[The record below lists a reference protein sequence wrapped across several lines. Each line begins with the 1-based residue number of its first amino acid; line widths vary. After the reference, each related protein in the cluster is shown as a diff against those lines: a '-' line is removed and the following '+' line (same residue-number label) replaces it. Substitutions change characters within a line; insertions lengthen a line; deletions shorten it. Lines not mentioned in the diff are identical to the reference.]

1 MTDKSSIRQS
11 QRRTNALFSVNTM
24 SLRNMN
30 IAPRAFLGF
39 ALIGGLMLILGV
51 FALNQMSKIR
61 GAGEDIASM
70 SVPSIKSLDEF
81 TQLTL
86 RLRVL
91 SYRLLVNRE
100 PDVQQK
106 TFELFEL
113 RNQQIRDAQRV
124 YEPLIDGPQERAAY
138 DQYVQLLAQYRQ
150 LEDRMKTLSRNNQV
164 DELRAMLNSEL
175 LSNSEAVNSAL
186 AKLLE
191 INTQQIE
198 VTDTRAG
205 EQYST
210 SLNLV
215 ITLLVIASGL
225 TLLFAWLLTNSITK
239 PIANALSAAE
249 EIAEGNL
256 TRPITVDGEDEAGRL
271 LLAMSKMQDKLR
283 DTLQRISGSAT
294 QLASAAEE
302 LNSVTDE
309 SARGLTQQN
318 NEIEQAATAVNEMT
332 SAVEEV
338 ARNAVSTSEASKNA
352 TTSAGD
358 GRDLVQE
365 TVSAIERMSADVQ
378 EYSRKEVSNTE
389 STTNDTTSYVDG
401 RDLVQE
407 TVSAIER
414 MSTDVQATASLIG
427 DLANESRDIGKVLDV
442 IRGLADQTNLLALN
456 AAIEAARAGEA
467 GRGFAV
473 VADEVRA
480 LAHRTQQSTSE
491 IERMIGSIQTGTEH
505 AVDSMRNS
513 TERAESTLNIARGA
527 GLSLDT
533 INTAIVEI
541 NERNLVIAS
550 AAEEQA
556 QVAREVDRNLVN
568 IRDLSV
574 QSATGA
580 SQTSAASGELS
591 RLAVDLNGM
600 VGRFRL

>member
-1 MTDKSSIRQS
+1 
-11 QRRTNALFSVNTM
+11 M

-39 ALIGGLMLILGV
+39 AFIGALMLLLGV

-61 GAGEDIASM
+61 AATEDITSA
-70 SVPSIKSLDEF
+70 SVPSIRALDEF

-91 SYRLLVNRE
+91 SYRLLTNRE

-106 TFELFEL
+106 TLEAFEL
-113 RNQQIRDAQRV
+113 RNQQIRTAQGI
-124 YEPLIDGPQERAAY
+124 YEKLITSTQERNAY
-138 DQYVQLLAQYRQ
+138 DEYVRLLGQYRQ
-150 LEDRMKTLSRNNQV
+150 IEERMKSLSRANQI
-164 DELRAMLNSEL
+164 DELRTLLNTELLNNSEQVNAVLSRL
-175 LSNSEAVNSAL
+175 LDINNDDANATNQQ
-186 AKLLE
+186 AK
-191 INTQQIE
+191 
-198 VTDTRAG
+198 D
-205 EQYST
+205 QYDMAFD
-210 SLNLV
+210 LV
-215 ITLLVIASGL
+215 VGLLVVATAL
-225 TLLFAWLLTNSITK
+225 TVLFAWLLTRSITL
-239 PIANALSAAE
+239 PIARALEAAE
-249 EIAEGNL
+249 EVAEGNL
-256 TRPITVDGEDEAGRL
+256 TRPITVDGNDEAGRL
-271 LLAMSKMQDKLR
+271 LAAMAKMQNKLR
-283 DTLQRISGSAT
+283 DTLQRIAGSAT

-302 LNSVTDE
+302 LNAVTDE

-338 ARNAVSTSEASKNA
+338 ARNAVSTSEASRNA

-365 TVSAIERMSADVQ
+365 TVSAIERMSA
-378 EYSRKEVSNTE
+378 
-389 STTNDTTSYVDG
+389 
-401 RDLVQE
+401 
-407 TVSAIER
+407 
-414 MSTDVQATASLIG
+414 DVQATASLIG

-513 TERAESTLNIARGA
+513 TERAESTLNIAKGA
-527 GLSLDT
+527 GMSLDT

-580 SQTSAASGELS
+580 SQTSAASNELS

>member
-1 MTDKSSIRQS
+1 
-11 QRRTNALFSVNTM
+11 M

-39 ALIGGLMLILGV
+39 AFIGALMLFLGV

-61 GAGEDIASM
+61 AATEDITLS
-70 SVPSIKSLDEF
+70 SVPSIRALDEF

-91 SYRLLVNRE
+91 SYRLLTNRE
-100 PDVQQK
+100 PEVQQK
-106 TFELFEL
+106 TLEAFEL
-113 RNQQIRDAQRV
+113 RNQQIRTAQGI
-124 YEPLIDGPQERAAY
+124 YEKLIESSEERSTY
-138 DQYVQLLAQYRQ
+138 DEYVRLLGQYHQI
-150 LEDRMKTLSRNNQV
+150 EERMKSLSRASQV
-164 DELRAMLNSEL
+164 EELRTLLNTEL
-175 LSNSEAVNSAL
+175 LSNSEQVNAVLTRLLDINNKMAL
-186 AKLLE
+186 ATNKDAE
-191 INTQQIE
+191 
-198 VTDTRAG
+198 D
-205 EQYST
+205 QYNMAFNMVVS
-210 SLNLV
+210 
-215 ITLLVIASGL
+215 LLVIATLL
-225 TLLFAWLLTNSITK
+225 TLLFAWLLTRSITL
-239 PIANALSAAE
+239 PISQALEAAE
-249 EIAEGNL
+249 EVAEGNL
-256 TRPITVDGEDEAGRL
+256 TRPIKVDGNDEAGRL
-271 LLAMSKMQDKLR
+271 LAAMAKMQDKLR
-283 DTLQRISGSAT
+283 DTLQRIAGSAT

-302 LNSVTDE
+302 LNAVTDE

-338 ARNAVSTSEASKNA
+338 ARNAVSTSEASRNA

-365 TVSAIERMSADVQ
+365 TVSAIERMS
-378 EYSRKEVSNTE
+378 
-389 STTNDTTSYVDG
+389 G
-401 RDLVQE
+401 
-407 TVSAIER
+407 
-414 MSTDVQATASLIG
+414 DVQATATLIG

-491 IERMIGSIQTGTEH
+491 IERMIGSIQAGTEH

-513 TERAESTLNIARGA
+513 TERAESTLNIAKGA
-527 GLSLDT
+527 GMSLDT

-580 SQTSAASGELS
+580 SQTSAASSELS

>member
-1 MTDKSSIRQS
+1 
-11 QRRTNALFSVNTM
+11 M

-39 ALIGGLMLILGV
+39 ALIGALMLFLGV

-61 GAGEDIASM
+61 AATEDITLS
-70 SVPSIKSLDEF
+70 SVPSIRALDEF

-91 SYRLLVNRE
+91 SYRLLTNRE
-100 PDVQQK
+100 PEVQQK
-106 TFELFEL
+106 TLEAFEL
-113 RNQQIRDAQRV
+113 RNQQIRTAQAV
-124 YEPLIDGPQERAAY
+124 YEKLIEGAEERSAY
-138 DQYVQLLAQYRQ
+138 DEYVRLLGQYHQIEA
-150 LEDRMKTLSRNNQV
+150 RMKSLSQANQV
-164 DELRAMLNSEL
+164 DDLRKMLNTEL
-175 LSNSEAVNSAL
+175 LSNSEQVNAVLTRLLELNNKMAL
-186 AKLLE
+186 ATNQDAE
-191 INTQQIE
+191 
-198 VTDTRAG
+198 D
-205 EQYST
+205 QYNMAFNMVVS
-210 SLNLV
+210 
-215 ITLLVIASGL
+215 LLVIATLL
-225 TLLFAWLLTNSITK
+225 TVLFAWLLTRSITL
-239 PIANALSAAE
+239 PISQALEAAE
-249 EIAEGNL
+249 EVAEGNL
-256 TRPITVDGEDEAGRL
+256 TRPIKVDGNDEAGRL
-271 LLAMSKMQDKLR
+271 LAAMAKMQDKLR
-283 DTLQRISGSAT
+283 DTLQRIAGSAT

-302 LNSVTDE
+302 LNAVTDE

-338 ARNAVSTSEASKNA
+338 ARNAVSTSEASRNA

-365 TVSAIERMSADVQ
+365 TVSAIERMS
-378 EYSRKEVSNTE
+378 
-389 STTNDTTSYVDG
+389 G
-401 RDLVQE
+401 
-407 TVSAIER
+407 
-414 MSTDVQATASLIG
+414 DVQATATLIG

-491 IERMIGSIQTGTEH
+491 IERMIGSIQAGTEH

-513 TERAESTLNIARGA
+513 TERAESTLNIAKGA
-527 GLSLDT
+527 GMSLDT

-580 SQTSAASGELS
+580 SQTSAASSELS
-591 RLAVDLNGM
+591 RLAVDLNAM

>member
-1 MTDKSSIRQS
+1 
-11 QRRTNALFSVNTM
+11 M

-39 ALIGGLMLILGV
+39 AFIGALMLLLGV

-61 GAGEDIASM
+61 AATEDITSA
-70 SVPSIKSLDEF
+70 SVPSIRALDEF

-91 SYRLLVNRE
+91 SYRLLTNRE

-106 TFELFEL
+106 TLEAFDV
-113 RNQQIRDAQRV
+113 RNQQIHTAQGV
-124 YEPLIDGPQERAAY
+124 YEKLIESSEERSTY
-138 DQYVQLLAQYRQ
+138 NEYVRLLGQYHQI
-150 LEDRMKTLSRNNQV
+150 EERMKSLSRANQT
-164 DELRAMLNSEL
+164 DELRTLLNTELLNNSEQV
-175 LSNSEAVNSAL
+175 NAVLNR
-186 AKLLE
+186 LLE
-191 INTQQIE
+191 INNTMANDTNQQAK
-198 VTDTRAG
+198 D
-205 EQYST
+205 QYD
-210 SLNLV
+210 LAFNLV
-215 ITLLVIASGL
+215 VGLLVVATAL
-225 TLLFAWLLTNSITK
+225 TVLFAWLLTRSITL
-239 PIANALSAAE
+239 PIARALEAAE
-249 EIAEGNL
+249 EVAEGNL
-256 TRPITVDGEDEAGRL
+256 TRPITVDGNDEAGRL
-271 LLAMSKMQDKLR
+271 LAAMAKMQNKLR
-283 DTLQRISGSAT
+283 DTLQRIAGSAT

-302 LNSVTDE
+302 LNAVTDE

-338 ARNAVSTSEASKNA
+338 ARNAVSTSEASRNA

-365 TVSAIERMSADVQ
+365 TVSAIERMSA
-378 EYSRKEVSNTE
+378 
-389 STTNDTTSYVDG
+389 
-401 RDLVQE
+401 
-407 TVSAIER
+407 
-414 MSTDVQATASLIG
+414 DVQATASLIG

-513 TERAESTLNIARGA
+513 TERAESTLNIAKGA
-527 GLSLDT
+527 GMSLDT

-580 SQTSAASGELS
+580 GQTSAASSELS

>member
-1 MTDKSSIRQS
+1 
-11 QRRTNALFSVNTM
+11 M

-39 ALIGGLMLILGV
+39 ALIGALMLALGV
-51 FALNQMSKIR
+51 FALSQMSKIR
-61 GAGEDIASM
+61 GSGESIAQN
-70 SVPSIKSLDEF
+70 SVPSIKALDEF

-100 PDVQQK
+100 PDIQQK
-106 TFELFEL
+106 TYDLFEQ
-113 RNQQIRDAQRV
+113 RSQQIRAAQTA
-124 YEPLIDGPQERAAY
+124 YEKLISAPDERAAY
-138 DQYVQLLAQYRQ
+138 DQYVQLLGQYRQ
-150 LEDRMKTLSRNNQV
+150 LEERMKTLSRNNQV
-164 DELRAMLNSEL
+164 DELRTLLNTEL
-175 LSNSEAVNSAL
+175 LSNSDAINAAIGRLV
-186 AKLLE
+186 E
-191 INTQQIE
+191 INNQQAE
-198 VTDTRAG
+198 ALNQG
-205 EQYST
+205 AAQQYS
-210 SLNLV
+210 SAFNWV
-215 ITLLVIASGL
+215 VTLLVIATGL
-225 TLLFAWLLTNSITK
+225 TLLFAWLLTNSITQ
-239 PIANALSAAE
+239 PIANALEAAE
-249 EIAEGNL
+249 EIAKGNL
-256 TRPITVDGEDEAGRL
+256 TRPITVDGSDEAGRL
-271 LLAMSKMQDKLR
+271 LRAMSTMQEKLR

-338 ARNAVSTSEASKNA
+338 ARNAVSTSEASKHA

-365 TVSAIERMSADVQ
+365 TVGAIERMSADVQ
-378 EYSRKEVSNTE
+378 
-389 STTNDTTSYVDG
+389 ST
-401 RDLVQE
+401 
-407 TVSAIER
+407 
-414 MSTDVQATASLIG
+414 ATLIG
-427 DLANESRDIGKVLDV
+427 NLANESRDIGKVLDV

-491 IERMIGSIQTGTEH
+491 IERMIGSIQSGTEH

-527 GLSLDT
+527 GMSLDT

-580 SQTSAASGELS
+580 NQTSAASAELS
-591 RLAVDLNGM
+591 RLAVDLNSM
-600 VGRFRL
+600 VGRFSL

>member
-1 MTDKSSIRQS
+1 
-11 QRRTNALFSVNTM
+11 M

-39 ALIGGLMLILGV
+39 ALIGALMLFLGV

-61 GAGEDIASM
+61 GATQDITLS
-70 SVPSIKSLDEF
+70 SVPSIRALDEF

-91 SYRLLVNRE
+91 SYRLLTNRE

-106 TFELFEL
+106 TLEAFEL
-113 RNQQIRDAQRV
+113 RNQQIRVAQGI
-124 YEPLIDGPQERAAY
+124 YEKLIDSGEERSIY
-138 DQYVQLLAQYRQ
+138 DEYMRLLTQYQQIEA
-150 LEDRMKTLSRNNQV
+150 RMKSLSRANQI
-164 DELRAMLNSEL
+164 DELRTLLNTELLNNSEQVNVVLNRL
-175 LSNSEAVNSAL
+175 LDYNNKAAL
-186 AKLLE
+186 AT
-191 INTQQIE
+191 NQQAE
-198 VTDTRAG
+198 D
-205 EQYST
+205 QY
-210 SLNLV
+210 NMAFDWV
-215 ITLLVIASGL
+215 IGLLVIATAL
-225 TLLFAWLLTNSITK
+225 TMLFAWLLTRSITL
-239 PIANALSAAE
+239 PISQALEAAE
-249 EIAEGNL
+249 EVAEGNL
-256 TRPITVDGEDEAGRL
+256 TRPIRIDGNDEAGRL
-271 LLAMSKMQDKLR
+271 LAAMAKMQDKLR
-283 DTLQRISGSAT
+283 DTLQRIAGSAT

-302 LNSVTDE
+302 LNAVTDE
-309 SARGLTQQN
+309 SARGLTRQN

-338 ARNAVSTSEASKNA
+338 ARNAVSTSEASRNA

-365 TVSAIERMSADVQ
+365 TVSAIERMS
-378 EYSRKEVSNTE
+378 
-389 STTNDTTSYVDG
+389 G
-401 RDLVQE
+401 
-407 TVSAIER
+407 
-414 MSTDVQATASLIG
+414 DVQATATLIG
-427 DLANESRDIGKVLDV
+427 ELANESRDIGKVLDV

-491 IERMIGSIQTGTEH
+491 IERMIGSIQAGTEH

-513 TERAESTLNIARGA
+513 TERAESTLNIAKGA
-527 GLSLDT
+527 GMSLDT

-580 SQTSAASGELS
+580 SQTSAASSELS

>member
-1 MTDKSSIRQS
+1 
-11 QRRTNALFSVNTM
+11 M

-39 ALIGGLMLILGV
+39 AFIGALMLLLGV

-61 GAGEDIASM
+61 AATEDITSA
-70 SVPSIKSLDEF
+70 SVPSIRALDEF

-91 SYRLLVNRE
+91 SYRLLTNRE

-106 TFELFEL
+106 TLEAFEL
-113 RNQQIRDAQRV
+113 RNHQIRTAQGI
-124 YEPLIDGPQERAAY
+124 YEKLISSTEERNAY
-138 DQYVQLLAQYRQ
+138 NEYVRLLGQYRQ
-150 LEDRMKTLSRNNQV
+150 IEERMKSLSRANQV
-164 DELRAMLNSEL
+164 NELRSLLNTELLDNSEQVNAVLTRL
-175 LSNSEAVNSAL
+175 LDINNNDANATNQR
-186 AKLLE
+186 AK
-191 INTQQIE
+191 
-198 VTDTRAG
+198 D
-205 EQYST
+205 QYDMAFD
-210 SLNLV
+210 LV
-215 ITLLVIASGL
+215 VGLLVVATAL
-225 TLLFAWLLTNSITK
+225 TLLFAWLLTRSITL
-239 PIANALSAAE
+239 PIAQALEAAE
-249 EIAEGNL
+249 EVAEGNL
-256 TRPITVDGEDEAGRL
+256 TRPITVDGNDEAGRL
-271 LLAMSKMQDKLR
+271 LAAMAKMQHKLR
-283 DTLQRISGSAT
+283 DTLQRIAGSAT

-302 LNSVTDE
+302 LNAVTDE

-338 ARNAVSTSEASKNA
+338 ARNAVSTSEASRNA
-352 TTSAGD
+352 TTSAG
-358 GRDLVQE
+358 
-365 TVSAIERMSADVQ
+365 
-378 EYSRKEVSNTE
+378 
-389 STTNDTTSYVDG
+389 DG

>member
-1 MTDKSSIRQS
+1 
-11 QRRTNALFSVNTM
+11 M

-39 ALIGGLMLILGV
+39 ALIGALMLFLGV

-61 GAGEDIASM
+61 GAAEEITLS
-70 SVPSIKSLDEF
+70 SVPSIRALDEF

-91 SYRLLVNRE
+91 SYRLLTNRE

-106 TFELFEL
+106 TLETFEL
-113 RNQQIRDAQRV
+113 RDQQIRAAQGI
-124 YEPLIDGPQERAAY
+124 YEKLIDTREERATY
-138 DQYVQLLAQYRQ
+138 DEYVNLLGQYRQ
-150 LEDRMKTLSRNNQV
+150 IEARMKSLSRANQV
-164 DELRAMLNSEL
+164 EDLRTLINTEL
-175 LSNSEAVNSAL
+175 LSNSEKINAVL
-186 AKLLE
+186 ARLLE
-191 INTQQIE
+191 INNQMALVTNQQAK
-198 VTDTRAG
+198 D
-205 EQYST
+205 QYD
-210 SLNLV
+210 LAFNLV
-215 ITLLVIASGL
+215 VGLLALATAL
-225 TLLFAWLLTNSITK
+225 TVLFAWLLTRSITV
-239 PIANALSAAE
+239 PIAQALKAAE
-249 EIAEGNL
+249 EVAEGNL
-256 TRPITVDGEDEAGRL
+256 TRPIKIDGNDEAGRL
-271 LLAMSKMQDKLR
+271 LAAMAKMQDKLR
-283 DTLQRISGSAT
+283 DTLQRIAGSAT

-302 LNSVTDE
+302 LNAVTDE

-338 ARNAVSTSEASKNA
+338 ARNAVSTSEASRNA

-365 TVSAIERMSADVQ
+365 TVSAIERMS
-378 EYSRKEVSNTE
+378 
-389 STTNDTTSYVDG
+389 G
-401 RDLVQE
+401 
-407 TVSAIER
+407 
-414 MSTDVQATASLIG
+414 DVQATATLIG

-491 IERMIGSIQTGTEH
+491 IERMIGSIQAGTEH

-513 TERAESTLNIARGA
+513 TERAESTLNIAKGA
-527 GLSLDT
+527 GISLDT

-580 SQTSAASGELS
+580 SQTSAASSELS